1 MKRQGRR
8 TYTLPGL
15 TYLILLACS
24 ISAHHISA
32 AEKRIVTLSSA
43 ITETVF
49 ALGLGNHIVATDVT
63 SISPKAAADLP
74 RVSQNRAV
82 SAEGIM
88 AFQPDIVLAPDKDV
102 PPAVV
107 QHLRQSGVRF
117 IALRQEFSEKGA
129 YRFIQEIADVLA
141 IPEKGKEVVQ
151 RTKMAMER
159 VSTIVEEATS
169 GKTKPKV
176 LFIYAR
182 GAGAMSV
189 SGKGSSLD
197 GIIEL
202 AGGRNAVQEFADF
215 KPYTTEALVK
225 ANPDVILMFDFGV
238 SSLGG
243 KKAILKMP
251 GMQLTEA
258 GKHERILVMNP
269 SLLVNFSTRL
279 PEGVAL
285 LHRELIALCDK

>member
-1 MKRQGRR
+1 M
-8 TYTLPGL
+8 LLIGL
-15 TYLILLACS
+15 LGGQRGFASEL
-24 ISAHHISA
+24 
-32 AEKRIVTLSSA
+32 RIITLSSA

-49 ALGLGNHIVATDVT
+49 ALGLGSHIVATDVT
-63 SISPKAAADLP
+63 SISPKAAAALP

-88 AFQPDIVLAPDKDV
+88 AFQPDIVLAPEKDV

-107 QHLRQSGVRF
+107 QHLRQSGIKF
-117 IALRQEFSEKGA
+117 IPLRQTFSEKGA
-129 YRFIQEIADVLA
+129 YRFMQEIADGLDA
-141 IPEKGKEVVQ
+141 PEKGREAVH
-151 RTKMAMER
+151 RTKIAMER
-159 VSTIVEEATS
+159 INMLVKEKTT
-169 GKTKPKV
+169 GKTKTNV

-202 AGGRNAVQEFADF
+202 AGGKNAVQEFADF

-251 GMQLTEA
+251 GMRLTEA
-258 GKHERILVMNP
+258 GKHERIVVMNP

-279 PEGVAL
+279 PEAVAL
-285 LHRELIALCDK
+285 LHRELMHIMGN

>member
-1 MKRQGRR
+1 MKIQRRRLAHRLYVMIFIGLLGISQGF
-8 TYTLPGL
+8 T
-15 TYLILLACS
+15 
-24 ISAHHISA
+24 
-32 AEKRIVTLSSA
+32 AEQRIVTLSSA

-49 ALGLGNHIVATDVT
+49 ALGLGSHIVATDVT

-88 AFQPDIVLAPDKDV
+88 AFQPDIVLAPEKDV

-107 QHLRQSGVRF
+107 QHLRQSGIKFV
-117 IALRQEFSEKGA
+117 ALRQEFSEKGA
-129 YRFIQEIADVLA
+129 YRFIQEIADVLGMS
-141 IPEKGKEVVQ
+141 EKGEEVVH
-151 RTKMAMER
+151 RTTIAMEKINTLVKENTTR
-159 VSTIVEEATS
+159 
-169 GKTKPKV
+169 KTKTKV

-182 GAGAMSV
+182 GVGAMSV

-197 GIIEL
+197 GMIEL

-243 KKAILKMP
+243 KNAILKMP
-251 GMQLTEA
+251 GMRFTEA

-279 PEGVAL
+279 PEAVAL
-285 LHRELIALCDK
+285 LHRELTQIMME